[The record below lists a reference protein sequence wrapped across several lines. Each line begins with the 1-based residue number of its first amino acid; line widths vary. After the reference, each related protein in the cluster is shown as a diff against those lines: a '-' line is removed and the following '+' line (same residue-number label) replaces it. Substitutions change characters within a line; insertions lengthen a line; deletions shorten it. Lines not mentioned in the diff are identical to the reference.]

1 MGSILWKRLNSE
13 VGCSEDLLFNR
24 VTMLKALTRRA
35 QFTKVQ
41 KARHLSGN
49 VKSRLASLRAVMAK
63 TPEKI
68 DA

>member
-13 VGCSEDLLFNR
+13 VGCSEDLFNR

-41 KARHLSGN
+41 KARRLSGN
-49 VKSRLASLRAVMAK
+49 VKSRLDSLRAVMAK